1 MSHGRSLGIP
11 RGRGVLQDKIL
22 EAKYE
27 AKLEFPEGRWGGGS
41 KAKTFRGGST
51 GTAQWL
57 QREQVKTMIIIILF
71 ILRRNPLGKRV
82 IRMIGGQKSQDA
94 LRAQLCLLSQ
104 LSRISLSF
112 TMTSGYKQTEMER
125 RRHLLRMYGEKK

>member
-1 MSHGRSLGIP
+1 MSVRLSFAETVFLINPAVIIGFIRSWQMALYHRFLSENLPI
-11 RGRGVLQDKIL
+11 
-22 EAKYE
+22 
-27 AKLEFPEGRWGGGS
+27 
-41 KAKTFRGGST
+41 
-51 GTAQWL
+51 TAGYTQ
-57 QREQVKTMIIIILF
+57 TT

-82 IRMIGGQKSQDA
+82 IRTIGGQKSQDA